1 MYRYSDVVLRRF
13 REEDIPDK
21 VRWLNAGENK
31 RYLHYG
37 LPLTEEQTKLWFE
50 ENKKRTDRW
59 DATVLYNGK
68 PVGAFGLI
76 HIDMT
81 NKQAEDYS
89 LIGETELQGHG
100 IGYKAG
106 VLNVAHAFYDL
117 GLNKVWGIIEADDT
131 ASLHRWRKMGGIV
144 EGYLHDH
151 VWKENHFVDAYYVAI
166 LKNNFHMPAEAY
178 MSYE

>member
-1 MYRYSDVVLRRF
+1 MYRYSDVVLRKF

-21 VRWLNAGENK
+21 VRWLNAGDNG

-37 LPLTEEQTKLWFE
+37 LPLTEEQTKVWFE
-50 ENKKRTDRW
+50 EMKNKANRW
-59 DATVLYNGK
+59 DATVVYNGK
-68 PVGAFGLI
+68 PVGVFGLLN
-76 HIDMT
+76 IDMT
-81 NKQAEDYS
+81 SKQAEDYS
-89 LIGETELQGHG
+89 LIGEPGMQGKG

-117 GLNKVWGIIEADDT
+117 GLNKVWGIIEADDH

-151 VWKENHFVDAYYVAI
+151 VRKGNHYVDAYYVAI
-166 LKNNFHMPAEAY
+166 LKNNFHLPADVY
-178 MSYE
+178 MSYD